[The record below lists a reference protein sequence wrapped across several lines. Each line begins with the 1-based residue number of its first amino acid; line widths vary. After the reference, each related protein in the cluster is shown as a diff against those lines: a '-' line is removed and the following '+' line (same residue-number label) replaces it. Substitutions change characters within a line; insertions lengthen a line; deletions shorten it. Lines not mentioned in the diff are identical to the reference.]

1 MSHDPR
7 ALLWD
12 IQQAAALTAGF
23 LNDMG
28 SEHFEGNALVRS
40 AVERQLM
47 IVGEAM
53 SQLHKAAPRL
63 AEALPNYR
71 AVIGFRNV
79 LVHGYAAVTN
89 SRVWSIAMHDLPVL
103 GAAAGSLLTQL
114 NDPTRP

>member
-63 AEALPNYR
+63 AKASELSGSDRLQKCA
-71 AVIGFRNV
+71 
-79 LVHGYAAVTN
+79 
-89 SRVWSIAMHDLPVL
+89 
-103 GAAAGSLLTQL
+103 GARIRCGHQQPRLEHCDA
-114 NDPTRP
+114 